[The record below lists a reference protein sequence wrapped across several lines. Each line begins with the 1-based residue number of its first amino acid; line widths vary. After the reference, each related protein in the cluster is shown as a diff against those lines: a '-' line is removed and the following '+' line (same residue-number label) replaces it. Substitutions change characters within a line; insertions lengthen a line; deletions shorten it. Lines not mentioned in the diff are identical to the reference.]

1 MLWFCTNWWCQILV
15 VRWNAV
21 ARRGLCE
28 AVTFVVV
35 SSNITTWTWR
45 PRRSPSYHVD
55 LAASSFSFYD
65 EECCSEILCVG
76 NYAIPPAKPVIT
88 KSRARDII
96 SQLKSSWRSIQGH
109 LRWRSIA
116 QVSTSYQ
123 LLNLS
128 KSINLENQHVS
139 IKSFVAKARNGMSDG
154 LWSHLSCIEIT
165 RAVHAMATKAK
176 TVATAEYTEDYR
188 NA

>member
-128 KSINLENQHVS
+128 KSINLENQHRGEGRKRDVRRS
-139 IKSFVAKARNGMSDG
+139 LISSELYRDNEGCARHGDKSENGSYSRIHWRLPKCVG
-154 LWSHLSCIEIT
+154 H
-165 RAVHAMATKAK
+165 
-176 TVATAEYTEDYR
+176 
-188 NA
+188 